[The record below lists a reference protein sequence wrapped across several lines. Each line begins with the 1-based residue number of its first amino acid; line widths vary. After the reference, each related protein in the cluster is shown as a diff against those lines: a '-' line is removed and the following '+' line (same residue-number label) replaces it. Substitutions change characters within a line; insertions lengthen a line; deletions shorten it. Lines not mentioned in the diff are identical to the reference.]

1 MRKVTKLM
9 EKIGVREMRRHKK
22 EWETAGQMN
31 EVSVHF
37 FIVWI
42 TASIEYLANSSLLV
56 HSDIPIPF

>member
-9 EKIGVREMRRHKK
+9 EKIGVREMRRRKK
-22 EWETAGQMN
+22 EWEFAGQMN